1 MICSMTGFGRGRNTV
16 NGRTI
21 TVEIRSVNHRYLELS
36 TRLPK
41 EFYPL
46 DQKIRRVVQERIS
59 RGKTDL
65 TVIVERNGDADAP
78 LHIDESIAEFYVKN
92 SAYLSER
99 FSIKNDLSAGSLLCF
114 PDVVTSVSREE
125 SPEELMNDLMPALT
139 QALDMFV
146 EARADEGRRLADDLA
161 LKFDEL
167 EADTQAIEAI
177 APELVT
183 RYRDDLKAKV
193 LDLLGGKQLDEARIA
208 QEVTIYADKICIDEE
223 LVRLKSHVKEVRKCL
238 TSKEPVGRRLDFLAQ
253 ELNRESN
260 TILSKSTDVATAN
273 LGIHLKTLIEK
284 IREQIQ
290 NIE

>member
-1 MICSMTGFGRGRNTV
+1 MLF
-16 NGRTI
+16 
-21 TVEIRSVNHRYLELS
+21 RS
-36 TRLPK
+36 
-41 EFYPL
+41 
-46 DQKIRRVVQERIS
+46 
-59 RGKTDL
+59 
-65 TVIVERNGDADAP
+65 
-78 LHIDESIAEFYVKN
+78 
-92 SAYLSER
+92 
-99 FSIKNDLSAGSLLCF
+99 
-114 PDVVTSVSREE
+114 
-125 SPEELMNDLMPALT
+125 
-139 QALDMFV
+139 V

-193 LDLLGGKQLDEARIA
+193 LDLLGDKQLDEARIA

-223 LVRLKSHVKEVRKCL
+223 LVRLKSHVEEVRKCL
-238 TSKEPVGRRLDFLAQ
+238 SSKEPVGRRLDFLAQ

-260 TILSKSTDVATAN
+260 TILSKSTDVATAT